1 MIPWVL
7 KLTDLHFYDM
17 RIYKDKLFFW
27 EPKYG
32 TTILDTIK
40 VGEPE
45 PALLPEN
52 YRKPDN
58 FK

>member
-40 VGEPE
+40 VGEP
-45 PALLPEN
+45 ALLPEN